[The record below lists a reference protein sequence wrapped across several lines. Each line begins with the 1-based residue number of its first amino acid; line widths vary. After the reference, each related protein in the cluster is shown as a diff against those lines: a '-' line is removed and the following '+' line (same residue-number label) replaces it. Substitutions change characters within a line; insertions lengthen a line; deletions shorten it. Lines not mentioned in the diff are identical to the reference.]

1 MSFGP
6 QHYVPCLRWKL
17 GEYKAVSLLSNVVRE
32 LMTPLIEVSEKS
44 YDFETRTDKK
54 TIDEHLAPFAKR
66 VRGNWQTR
74 PCFVDLNLIEAGERM
89 RGGIHPVR
97 YIFEQLNAQGCSAIP
112 VTGPARD
119 AQYQRAVMQSAL
131 KDKRGLCI
139 RITLEEAARS
149 SLKSSIGVLLGKN
162 VSVEDCDLIL
172 DLGAPPNF
180 VPLDGFAKVIESLI
194 RKLPDL
200 ARWRTF
206 TLIGSSFPPTMAEI
220 KTSPVTIPR
229 NEWLLYKLLVPSLS
243 RAKLRI
249 PSFGDYVINHPAVL
263 QMDMRLLKPTGTIR
277 YAIDDAWLI
286 VKGPNV
292 RDNGY
297 GQYVGHCK
305 TVDTSSVFLGAT
317 FSKGDK
323 YISDCAAGIASTGNL
338 STWRWVG
345 TNHHLEK
352 VARDVANFFA
362 ASGTP

>member
-1 MSFGP
+1 
-6 QHYVPCLRWKL
+6 
-17 GEYKAVSLLSNVVRE
+17 
-32 LMTPLIEVSEKS
+32 MTPLIEVPEKG

-66 VRGNWQTR
+66 VRGNWQKR
-74 PCFVDLNLIEAGERM
+74 SCFVDLNQIQASERM
-89 RGGIHPVR
+89 RGGLHPVR

-119 AQYQRAVMQSAL
+119 AHYQRAVMQSAL

-139 RITLEEAARS
+139 RISLEEAARS
-149 SLKSSIGVLLGKN
+149 GLKSSIGALLEKDI
-162 VSVEDCDLIL
+162 SVEDCDFIL

-180 VPLDGFAKVIESLI
+180 VPLDGFAKVVESLI
-194 RKLPDL
+194 QKLPDL

-206 TLIGSSFPPTMAEI
+206 TLIGSSFPLTMAEI

-229 NEWLLYKLLVPSLS
+229 NEWRLYKILVPRLS
-243 RAKLRI
+243 KAKIRI
-249 PSFGDYVINHPAVL
+249 PSFGDYVINHPEVIRK
-263 QMDMRLLKPTGTIR
+263 DMRLLKPSGTIR
-277 YAIDDAWLI
+277 YAIDDAWMI

-292 RDNGY
+292 RANGY

-305 TVDTSSVFLGAT
+305 TVITSPDFLGPA

-323 YISDCAAGIASTGNL
+323 YISDCAAGTASTGNL